1 MLCKKGQTQQQ
12 QGMRERK
19 GKKSPRKLGLI
30 CSRKKIRKRGSNRER
45 KLRLPRRMRQ
55 NDRRRNYILI
65 DS

>member
-1 MLCKKGQTQQQ
+1 MKPNGEKIIETKIIPKPFNPG
-12 QGMRERK
+12 
-19 GKKSPRKLGLI
+19 